1 MPEPTPEERAAAA
14 AVSRLGQQH
23 PTERPP
29 RRLTAAEC
37 AIAAAALRDA
47 ADWFAA
53 MPVADRRRLWF
64 MSSLRDRAAELERGN
79 TDAR

>member
-1 MPEPTPEERAAAA
+1 MSNPTPADRQAADEL
-14 AVSRLGQQH
+14 SRLGQQH
-23 PTERPP
+23 PTELPP
-29 RRLTAAEC
+29 RKLNAAEC

-53 MPVADRRRLWF
+53 MPIADRRRLWF
-64 MSSLRDRAAELERGN
+64 MSSLRDRAAELERGD